1 MTDDEKK
8 RLRRMTPTQRLALWR
23 RKRAHQNAAA
33 SGLLRLV
40 EAAKSGTELDG
51 LGTLRERA
59 LLFGGIGSDHG
70 QEVRRAIAA
79 RRRRVGVLVAKEVAT

>member
-1 MTDDEKK
+1 MTDDEKA

-33 SGLLRLV
+33 AGLLRLV
-40 EAAKSGTELDG
+40 EAAKSGTELDDE
-51 LGTLRERA
+51 LGTLLKRT

-70 QEVRRAIAA
+70 REVRRAIAA
-79 RRRRVGVLVAKEVAT
+79 RRRRVGVLVKEVAT